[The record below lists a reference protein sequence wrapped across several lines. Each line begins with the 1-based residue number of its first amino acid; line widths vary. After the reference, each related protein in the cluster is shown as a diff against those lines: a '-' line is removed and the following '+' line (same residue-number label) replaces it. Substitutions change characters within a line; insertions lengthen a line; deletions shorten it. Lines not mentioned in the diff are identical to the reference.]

1 MVRIIDPSILEAF
14 QLDGSDFFAV
24 DREGVG
30 GTARK
35 VRASLLGEALPDGS
49 IPKSKIS
56 GGLASVGEIIEISGL
71 VPPDGTMVG
80 DGSTLLRTDF
90 PALWEWVATVSGNLA
105 ATQAA
110 KQAGQYGPGDGATT
124 FSIPDYRGLF
134 RRGFDDGRGLDPGRV
149 FGTLQQD
156 QNKAHTHSGTAASAG
171 AHTHTGTALS
181 AGGHSHTASTGSDAG
196 GTLVARGQRNAQTR
210 TVTNSAGAHTHN
222 LSINSSGAHTHT
234 LTIDS
239 SGGSE
244 ARPVNTT
251 TLVCIRY
258 E

>member
-14 QLDGSDFFAV
+14 QLDGEDFFAV
-24 DREGVG
+24 DRGGIG
-30 GTARK
+30 GTVRK
-35 VRASLLGEALPDGS
+35 VRASMLGGALPDGT
-49 IPKSKIS
+49 IPKSKVS
-56 GGLASVGEIIEISGL
+56 GGLSPVGEVIEISGL

-90 PALWEWVATVSGNLA
+90 PVLWSWVATVSGNLA

-110 KQAGQYGPGDGATT
+110 KQSGQYGPGDGATT

-149 FGTLQQD
+149 FGTLQQS
-156 QNKAHTHSGTAASAG
+156 QNLAHNHGGSVGSAG
-171 AHTHTGTALS
+171 AHTHTGTASS
-181 AGGHSHTASTGSDAG
+181 AGAHTHPLSERTTTTQGGSGVIQRLIPGSGRSTG
-196 GTLVARGQRNAQTR
+196 
-210 TVTNSAGAHTHN
+210 SAGAHTHN
-222 LSINSSGAHTHT
+222 LSINSGGAHTHP
-234 LTIDS
+234 INSD
-239 SGGSE
+239 GGAE